1 MLVGAAVG
9 TLDVF
14 RSSDAA
20 VALVLDVIATVQ
32 VPSGA
37 IVSPMT
43 VNFAPVPVAVVAVV
57 LPVMVA
63 TPVQPELGAAV
74 YTVELL
80 PLVAATVTVCCVP
93 SEDKF
98 NVIVL
103 SELFRSTTGVEI
115 VPCCPQPAQTA
126 AANRKNNP
134 RLIAMPTDIVMQA
147 TPSSR

>member
-9 TLDVF
+9 TADVLIS
-14 RSSDAA
+14 RVAA
-20 VALVLDVIATVQ
+20 VAVTLDVIPTVH

-37 IVSPMT
+37 IVSPTT

-57 LPVMVA
+57 LPVIVA

-80 PLVAATVTVCCVP
+80 PFVAATVTVCCVP
-93 SEDKF
+93 SDGKF

-103 SELFRSTTGVEI
+103 SELFSSTTGVVIE
-115 VPCCPQPAQTA
+115 PCCAQPAKTA
-126 AANRKNNP
+126 ATNMKIKP
-134 RLIAMPTDIVMQA
+134 RLIAMGHNIVMQA